1 MPGLT
6 ANQQED
12 CKFYLGYTSPAVP
25 QGDALILNK
34 RILALG
40 YTTQWLARLDQLL
53 LRCKNTWEKS
63 EMDLQDS
70 GITYRRNITGDTNRT
85 DIEHRPES
93 LRTRER
99 QFVKESDRLGRYLG
113 VRNYNNPDNWDNLS
127 YSEIRH

>member
-12 CKFYLGYTSPAVP
+12 CKFYLGYTSRAVP
-25 QGDALILNK
+25 QGDELILNQ

-40 YTTQWLARLDQLL
+40 YTTQWLTRLDQLL
-53 LRCKNTWEKS
+53 LRCKNAWEKS

-85 DIEHRPES
+85 DIEYRSES

-99 QFVKESDRLGRYLG
+99 QFVKESDRLGRFLG